1 MKLNLVVSDEF
12 IDYYRKVVVAA
23 SSKGKGDAKRRFS
36 RFRPGKKGR
45 EELGDCWVAFF
56 LCDFLFKKKDQAN
69 GADEIKKIEAVVE
82 KDGLYEWKQL
92 KSDITSNLHGFNK
105 GTADRIFVRLSAALA
120 QDPDETFLEFLEF
133 CKGKPLACFYELS
146 EPAEKLAHRPDEPP
160 TEEEKSRHEDLKR
173 DAIKTLDQLIS
184 DLQKHIKSKSNENE
198 KEASATQAA
207 SPRQSDRLLRLIT
220 KDKIW
225 HENHESLS
233 LSPYN
238 HHGKLHGRDNE
249 IGALNAF
256 LGDPSPFEFL
266 FIIGPSGAGKTR
278 LITEWFRKH
287 AAIDNWQAG
296 FVEDDSL
303 SESWRAWNAEPVQVD
318 TLIIVDYIY
327 RFRDVITHIV
337 NKGNHHAQAHAT
349 TNRPLSEPSP
359 SADAPIVPKL
369 RLIVLDHVFPDKA
382 TFDDLDAHKIEAMGE
397 TQANVVNNLSA
408 MQKKY
413 PPMVLQQSEEML
425 KAIIAESYGNLDDE
439 DSVEWAY
446 QTLQRIDG
454 EVEASVDT
462 DHADTPAKDSP
473 EATIRYASQPLFAKL
488 IGEALKKHPPGE
500 SIKNEKLAPWS
511 RRDLVAGYFFNNR
524 NRLPWDF
531 DDKFGKWI
539 GAAIAAATVIQ
550 GLRFDDLFQCLNDI
564 GVKLERKDRDHL
576 KSTCN
581 NIVSSR
587 DSEELKRYEPD
598 ILGENF
604 VFTFLDNFQYFV
616 PCENSEPKN
625 DVRKFFFRLLLF
637 TDVNQKPFPTPN
649 ERFIEFIKR
658 AVRNLLLDDQS
669 VHSVGDGWKALAGLL
684 QPGQYESENED
695 MYFSSILA
703 NVNTISDIGNSN
715 AHGSRALQALF
726 GKNLGTEQVS
736 CLANTFNKSSRDK
749 NRERKVGSVWDLCLS
764 ALTRYVDWLLDNG
777 NLSKE
782 IEEIFENSAGVYE
795 QTAEFGEKRI
805 FIPCLYDA
813 RNVLEWLIENY
824 REIDINYQSDK
835 KWSPLH
841 YACFSGSTKV
851 ALWLVDKDANLE
863 AQTKDKWTALM
874 VACYYGVEK
883 VALRLVAKGANLEA
897 QNKDK
902 WTALM
907 YACENGLEKVALRLV
922 AKDANLEAQN
932 KNKATALMFACGCRL
947 EKVALRLVD
956 KEANLEAQDEDNW
969 TALMVACENGLEKVA
984 LRLVAKDANLE
995 AQNKNKATALMWACV
1010 NGLEKVALELIA
1022 KDANLEAQNKNK
1034 LTALMFACG
1043 CRLEKVALRLVD
1055 KEANLEAQDEDN
1067 WTALMVACE
1076 NGMEKVAL
1084 RLVAKDAN
1092 LEAQDKDKMTA
1103 LMVACESGMENVALR
1118 LVAKDANLEAQTKYK
1133 VTALMYACENGL
1145 EKVALRLVAKDVNL
1159 EAVDQEGKTVLMYAT
1174 YSCSSRVVGALLDK
1188 QVSTDGIWQSGKARA
1203 TALGLARERGDKEII
1218 RLLEQKGALEIPP
1231 YTPPA

>member
-1 MKLNLVVSDEF
+1 MKLNLAVSEKF
-12 IDYYRKVVVAA
+12 ISYYEKVIVAA
-23 SSKGKGDAKRRFS
+23 SSDGRDDAELKFS
-36 RFRPGKKGR
+36 RFKPGKTGR
-45 EELGDCWVAFF
+45 KAFGDCWVAFF
-56 LCDFLFKKKDQAN
+56 LCDFLRDKKDQAN
-69 GADEIKKIEAVVE
+69 GADEIKKIKAVVE
-82 KDGLYEWKQL
+82 DDGLYKWEQL
-92 KSDITSNLHGFNK
+92 KAYITSNLHGFTTK
-105 GTADRIFVRLSAALA
+105 KADCIFVRLSATLA
-120 QDPDETFLEFLEF
+120 QDPDETFLEFLKF
-133 CKGKPLACFYELS
+133 CKGKPLACFYELPES
-146 EPAEKLAHRPDEPP
+146 AEKLVHRAGESL
-160 TEEEKSRHEDLKR
+160 TMQEISLHKNLQKK
-173 DAIKTLDQLIS
+173 AIETLNQLIS

-225 HENHESLS
+225 HEDHESLS

-303 SESWRAWNAEPVQVD
+303 SESWRAWNVEPVQVD

-349 TNRPLSEPSP
+349 TDRPLSGPSS

-462 DHADTPAKDSP
+462 GHADAPAKDSP

-488 IGEALKKHPPGE
+488 IGEALRKYPPGE
-500 SIKNEKLAPWS
+500 SIKDEKLASWG

-524 NRLPWDF
+524 NRLPWNF

-564 GVKLERKDRDHL
+564 GVKMERKDRDHL

-604 VFTFLDNFQYFV
+604 VFTFLDNFQYFA

-684 QPGQYESENED
+684 QPGQYKSGN

-703 NVNTISDIGNSN
+703 SVNTISDIGNSN

-726 GKNLGTEQVS
+726 GKNLGIEQVS

-764 ALTRYVDWLLDNG
+764 ALTRYVDWLLENG

-782 IEEIFENSAGVYE
+782 IEEIF
-795 QTAEFGEKRI
+795 
-805 FIPCLYDA
+805 
-813 RNVLEWLIENY
+813 
-824 REIDINYQSDK
+824 
-835 KWSPLH
+835 
-841 YACFSGSTKV
+841 
-851 ALWLVDKDANLE
+851 
-863 AQTKDKWTALM
+863 
-874 VACYYGVEK
+874 
-883 VALRLVAKGANLEA
+883 
-897 QNKDK
+897 
-902 WTALM
+902 
-907 YACENGLEKVALRLV
+907 
-922 AKDANLEAQN
+922 
-932 KNKATALMFACGCRL
+932 
-947 EKVALRLVD
+947 
-956 KEANLEAQDEDNW
+956 
-969 TALMVACENGLEKVA
+969 
-984 LRLVAKDANLE
+984 
-995 AQNKNKATALMWACV
+995 
-1010 NGLEKVALELIA
+1010 
-1022 KDANLEAQNKNK
+1022 
-1034 LTALMFACG
+1034 
-1043 CRLEKVALRLVD
+1043 
-1055 KEANLEAQDEDN
+1055 
-1067 WTALMVACE
+1067 
-1076 NGMEKVAL
+1076 
-1084 RLVAKDAN
+1084 
-1092 LEAQDKDKMTA
+1092 
-1103 LMVACESGMENVALR
+1103 
-1118 LVAKDANLEAQTKYK
+1118 
-1133 VTALMYACENGL
+1133 
-1145 EKVALRLVAKDVNL
+1145 
-1159 EAVDQEGKTVLMYAT
+1159 
-1174 YSCSSRVVGALLDK
+1174 
-1188 QVSTDGIWQSGKARA
+1188 
-1203 TALGLARERGDKEII
+1203 
-1218 RLLEQKGALEIPP
+1218 
-1231 YTPPA
+1231 

>member
-1 MKLNLVVSDEF
+1 MKLNLAVSDEF

-23 SSKGKGDAKRRFS
+23 SSDGRDDAELKFS
-36 RFRPGKKGR
+36 RFRPGKRGWEK
-45 EELGDCWVAFF
+45 LGDCWVAF
-56 LCDFLFKKKDQAN
+56 LLRDFLYKKKDQAN
-69 GADEIKKIEAVVE
+69 GPDEIKKIKSVVE
-82 KDGLYEWKQL
+82 DDGLYKWEQL
-92 KSDITSNLHGFNK
+92 KSYITSNLCGFTTK
-105 GTADRIFVRLSAALA
+105 KADCIFVRLSVKLA
-120 QDPDETFLEFLEF
+120 QDPDETFLEFLKF
-133 CKGKPLACFYELS
+133 CEGKPLACFYELPES
-146 EPAEKLAHRPDEPP
+146 AEKLVHKSP
-160 TEEEKSRHEDLKR
+160 TKEEISRHENSAR
-173 DAIKTLDQLIS
+173 NAINTLSQLIS
-184 DLQKHIKSKSNENE
+184 DLDNHIKSKSNENK

-225 HENHESLS
+225 HEDHESLS

-278 LITEWFRKH
+278 LVTEWFRKH

-327 RFRDVITHIV
+327 RFRDVIKHIV

-349 TNRPLSEPSP
+349 TDRPLSEPSP
-359 SADAPIVPKL
+359 SADAPVIPKL

-511 RRDLVAGYFFNNR
+511 RRDLVARYFFNNR

-604 VFTFLDNFQYFV
+604 VFTFLDNFQYFA
-616 PCENSEPKN
+616 PCENSEPKH

-637 TDVNQKPFPTPN
+637 GEASHKRFPVPN
-649 ERFIEFIKR
+649 E
-658 AVRNLLLDDQS
+658 
-669 VHSVGDGWKALAGLL
+669 
-684 QPGQYESENED
+684 
-695 MYFSSILA
+695 
-703 NVNTISDIGNSN
+703 
-715 AHGSRALQALF
+715 LF
-726 GKNLGTEQVS
+726 
-736 CLANTFNKSSRDK
+736 
-749 NRERKVGSVWDLCLS
+749 
-764 ALTRYVDWLLDNG
+764 
-777 NLSKE
+777 
-782 IEEIFENSAGVYE
+782 FE
-795 QTAEFGEKRI
+795 T
-805 FIPCLYDA
+805 
-813 RNVLEWLIENY
+813 
-824 REIDINYQSDK
+824 
-835 KWSPLH
+835 SP
-841 YACFSGSTKV
+841 
-851 ALWLVDKDANLE
+851 
-863 AQTKDKWTALM
+863 
-874 VACYYGVEK
+874 
-883 VALRLVAKGANLEA
+883 
-897 QNKDK
+897 
-902 WTALM
+902 
-907 YACENGLEKVALRLV
+907 
-922 AKDANLEAQN
+922 
-932 KNKATALMFACGCRL
+932 
-947 EKVALRLVD
+947 
-956 KEANLEAQDEDNW
+956 DE
-969 TALMVACENGLEKVA
+969 V
-984 LRLVAKDANLE
+984 
-995 AQNKNKATALMWACV
+995 
-1010 NGLEKVALELIA
+1010 
-1022 KDANLEAQNKNK
+1022 
-1034 LTALMFACG
+1034 FF
-1043 CRLEKVALRLVD
+1043 
-1055 KEANLEAQDEDN
+1055 
-1067 WTALMVACE
+1067 
-1076 NGMEKVAL
+1076 
-1084 RLVAKDAN
+1084 
-1092 LEAQDKDKMTA
+1092 
-1103 LMVACESGMENVALR
+1103 
-1118 LVAKDANLEAQTKYK
+1118 
-1133 VTALMYACENGL
+1133 
-1145 EKVALRLVAKDVNL
+1145 
-1159 EAVDQEGKTVLMYAT
+1159 
-1174 YSCSSRVVGALLDK
+1174 
-1188 QVSTDGIWQSGKARA
+1188 
-1203 TALGLARERGDKEII
+1203 
-1218 RLLEQKGALEIPP
+1218 
-1231 YTPPA
+1231 

>member
-1 MKLNLVVSDEF
+1 ML
-12 IDYYRKVVVAA
+12 R
-23 SSKGKGDAKRRFS
+23 
-36 RFRPGKKGR
+36 
-45 EELGDCWVAFF
+45 
-56 LCDFLFKKKDQAN
+56 DFLYKKKDQAN
-69 GADEIKKIEAVVE
+69 GTDEIKKIKSVVE
-82 KDGLYEWKQL
+82 DDGLYKWEQL
-92 KSDITSNLHGFNK
+92 KSYITSNLCGFTIK
-105 GTADRIFVRLSAALA
+105 KADCIFVRLSVKLA
-120 QDPDETFLEFLEF
+120 QDPDETFLEFLKF
-133 CKGKPLACFYELS
+133 CKGKPLACFYELPES
-146 EPAEKLAHRPDEPP
+146 AEKLAHRAGESL
-160 TEEEKSRHEDLKR
+160 TMQEISLHKNLQKK
-173 DAIKTLDQLIS
+173 AIETLNQLIS
-184 DLQKHIKSKSNENE
+184 DLDNHIKSKSNENK
-198 KEASATQAA
+198 KEASATQVA

-225 HENHESLS
+225 HEDHESLS

-278 LITEWFRKH
+278 LVTEWFRKH
-287 AAIDNWQAG
+287 AAIDHWQAG

-327 RFRDVITHIV
+327 RFRDVIKHIV

-349 TNRPLSEPSP
+349 TDRPLSEPSP

-413 PPMVLQQSEEML
+413 PPMVLQQSKKML

-462 DHADTPAKDSP
+462 DHADAPAKDSP

-488 IGEALKKHPPGE
+488 IGEALKKHPLGE
-500 SIKNEKLAPWS
+500 SIKDEELASWS
-511 RRDLVAGYFFNNR
+511 RRDLVARYFFNNR
-524 NRLPWDF
+524 NRLPWYF
-531 DDKFGKWI
+531 DDKYGQWI

-604 VFTFLDNFQYFV
+604 VFTFLDNFRYFA

-637 TDVNQKPFPTPN
+637 TDTGHKPFPTPN

-669 VHSVGDGWKALAGLL
+669 VLSVVDGWKALAGLL
-684 QPGQYESENED
+684 QPGQYKSGN

-703 NVNTISDIGNSN
+703 SVNTISDIGNSN

-726 GKNLGTEQVS
+726 GENLRTEQVS
-736 CLANTFNKSSRDK
+736 YLANTFNKSSRDK

-764 ALTRYVDWLLDNG
+764 ALTRYVDWLLENG

-782 IEEIFENSAGVYE
+782 IEEIFENSAEVYE
-795 QTAEFGEKRI
+795 QTAKHGQKRI

-813 RNVLEWLIENY
+813 RNVLKWLIENY

-835 KWSPLH
+835 KGSPLH
-841 YACFSGSTKV
+841 YACFFGSTKV
-851 ALWLVDKDANLE
+851 GEFLLSQPEINVNLKDTYLLTPLMRACHSGAEELALQLIAKGANLE
-863 AQTKDKWTALM
+863 AQTKDKWTVLMIACLYSMEKVALRLIAKNVNLGVQTKDKWTALM
-874 VACYYGVEK
+874 FACANGMEN
-883 VALRLVAKGANLEA
+883 VALRLVAKDANLEA
-897 QNKDK
+897 QIKDKSTALMFACRYGMENVALRLVAKDANLEAQDKYKMTALMIACENGLEKVALGLVAKDANLGAQDKDKATALMYACENGLEKVALGLVAKDANLGAQDKGKATALMFACAKGLEEVALGLVAKDANLGAQDKGKATALMVACAKGLEEVALWLVAKDANLEAQEKDK

-907 YACENGLEKVALRLV
+907 VACVNGLEKVALRLV

-932 KNKATALMFACGCRL
+932 KDKWTALMLACL
-947 EKVALRLVD
+947 YSSEKVAL
-956 KEANLEAQDEDNW
+956 E
-969 TALMVACENGLEKVA
+969 
-984 LRLVAKDANLE
+984 LVAKDANLE
-995 AQNKNKATALMWACV
+995 AVGPEGMTALMWA
-1010 NGLEKVALELIA
+1010 
-1022 KDANLEAQNKNK
+1022 AN
-1034 LTALMFACG
+1034 C
-1043 CRLEKVALRLVD
+1043 
-1055 KEANLEAQDEDN
+1055 
-1067 WTALMVACE
+1067 
-1076 NGMEKVAL
+1076 
-1084 RLVAKDAN
+1084 
-1092 LEAQDKDKMTA
+1092 
-1103 LMVACESGMENVALR
+1103 
-1118 LVAKDANLEAQTKYK
+1118 
-1133 VTALMYACENGL
+1133 
-1145 EKVALRLVAKDVNL
+1145 
-1159 EAVDQEGKTVLMYAT
+1159 
-1174 YSCSSRVVGALLDK
+1174 CSSRVVGALLDK
-1188 QVSTDGIWQSGKARA
+1188 QVNTDGVFQNDKFRV
-1203 TALGLARERGDKEII
+1203 TALGLARGRGDKEII
-1218 RLLEQKGALEIPP
+1218 RLLEQKGALEILSH
-1231 YTPPA
+1231 TPPA

>member
-1 MKLNLVVSDEF
+1 MKLNLAVSEKF
-12 IDYYRKVVVAA
+12 ISYYEKVIVAA
-23 SSKGKGDAKRRFS
+23 SSDGRDDAELKFS
-36 RFRPGKKGR
+36 RFKPGKTGR
-45 EELGDCWVAFF
+45 KAFGDCWVAFF
-56 LCDFLFKKKDQAN
+56 LCDFLRDKKDQAN
-69 GADEIKKIEAVVE
+69 GADEIKKIKAVVE
-82 KDGLYEWKQL
+82 DDGLYKWEQL
-92 KSDITSNLHGFNK
+92 KAYITSNLHGFTTK
-105 GTADRIFVRLSAALA
+105 KADCIFVRLSATLA
-120 QDPDETFLEFLEF
+120 QDPDETFLEFLKF
-133 CKGKPLACFYELS
+133 CKGKPLACFYELPES
-146 EPAEKLAHRPDEPP
+146 AEKLAHRAGESF
-160 TEEEKSRHEDLKR
+160 TMQEISLHKNLQKK
-173 DAIKTLDQLIS
+173 AIETLNQLIS

-225 HENHESLS
+225 HEDHESLS

-278 LITEWFRKH
+278 LVTEWFRKH

-349 TNRPLSEPSP
+349 TDRPLSEPSP
-359 SADAPIVPKL
+359 SADAPVIPKL

-454 EVEASVDT
+454 KVEASVDT
-462 DHADTPAKDSP
+462 DHADAPAKDSP

-488 IGEALKKHPPGE
+488 IGEALRKYPPGE
-500 SIKNEKLAPWS
+500 SIKDEKLASWG

-524 NRLPWDF
+524 NRLPWNF
-531 DDKFGKWI
+531 DGKFGKWI

-604 VFTFLDNFQYFV
+604 VFTFLDNFRYFF
-616 PCENSEPKN
+616 PCENSESKH

-637 TDVNQKPFPTPN
+637 TDTGHKPFPTPN

-669 VHSVGDGWKALAGLL
+669 VLSVVDGWKALAGLL

-703 NVNTISDIGNSN
+703 SVNTISDIGNSG

-726 GKNLGTEQVS
+726 GENLGIEQAS
-736 CLANTFNKSSRDK
+736 YLANTFDKSSRDK
-749 NRERKVGSVWDLCLS
+749 NHARKLDSVWGLCLS

-795 QTAEFGEKRI
+795 QTAKFGGKRI

-813 RNVLEWLIENY
+813 RNVLKWLIENY

-835 KWSPLH
+835 KESPLH
-841 YACFSGSTKV
+841 CACFSGSTKV

-863 AQTKDKWTALM
+863 AQTKEDKWTALM
-874 VACYYGVEK
+874 LACANGMEK
-883 VALRLVAKGANLEA
+883 VALRLVAKNANLEA
-897 QNKDK
+897 QTKEDK

-907 YACENGLEKVALRLV
+907 LACAKGLEKVALRLV

-932 KNKATALMFACGCRL
+932 KDKWTALMFACREGL
-947 EKVALRLVD
+947 EKVALRLVA
-956 KEANLEAQDEDNW
+956 KNANLEAQTKEDKW
-969 TALMVACENGLEKVA
+969 TALMFACRSGSEKVA

-995 AQNKNKATALMWACV
+995 AQNK
-1010 NGLEKVALELIA
+1010 
-1022 KDANLEAQNKNK
+1022 
-1034 LTALMFACG
+1034 
-1043 CRLEKVALRLVD
+1043 D
-1055 KEANLEAQDEDN
+1055 K
-1067 WTALMVACE
+1067 WTALMVACRE
-1076 NGMEKVAL
+1076 GLEQVAL
-1084 RLVAKDAN
+1084 RLVAKN
-1092 LEAQDKDKMTA
+1092 
-1103 LMVACESGMENVALR
+1103 
-1118 LVAKDANLEAQTKYK
+1118 ANLEAQTKEDK
-1133 VTALMYACENGL
+1133 WDGIDDRLP
-1145 EKVALRLVAKDVNL
+1145 LRL
-1159 EAVDQEGKTVLMYAT
+1159 GK
-1174 YSCSSRVVGALLDK
+1174 G
-1188 QVSTDGIWQSGKARA
+1188 GA
-1203 TALGLARERGDKEII
+1203 TAGCQRR
-1218 RLLEQKGALEIPP
+1218 QS
-1231 YTPPA
+1231 